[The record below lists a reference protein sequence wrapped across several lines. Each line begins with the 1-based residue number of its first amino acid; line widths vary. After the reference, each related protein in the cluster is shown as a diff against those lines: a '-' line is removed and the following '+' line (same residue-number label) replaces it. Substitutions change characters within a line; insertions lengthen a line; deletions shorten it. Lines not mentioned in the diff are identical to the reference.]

1 MSVNEKTLELNIT
14 HEILTIAQR
23 SNPHAF
29 AFGTTMR
36 REGNLGFDS
45 RILGSL
51 PGQWRSA
58 VLQYKR
64 PYDTRNRGQSYL
76 FEINNNTHN
85 DQHALLQH
93 FCGGAHDVA
102 FYVLPIYLDLVDVR
116 RDTPHLID
124 SVYLADVMDISIHV
138 IDGIPHDIEVFP
150 AQSIGIVHSKDDR
163 VKLERLEGILALIHG
178 RKAGLDLE
186 SLRKNMKSE
195 PNERVKTMR
204 PRINL
209 VYFPSS
215 ERRVGA

>member
-1 MSVNEKTLELNIT
+1 LAVNEKTLELNIT

-23 SNPHAF
+23 SDSHAF

-64 PYDTRNRGQSYL
+64 PYGTQNQGQSYL
-76 FEINNNTHN
+76 FEINNNKHK
-85 DQHALLQH
+85 DQHALLQQ
-93 FCGGAHDVA
+93 FCGGMHGVA

-124 SVYLADVMDISIHV
+124 SVYLADVMDISMHIV
-138 IDGIPHDIEVFP
+138 DGLPHDIEVFP
-150 AQSIGIVHSKDDR
+150 SQSMGVLHSMEAR
-163 VKLERLEGILALIHG
+163 FKLERVESILSLIHS

-186 SLRKNMKSE
+186 TIRKNMKSE
-195 PNERVKTMR
+195 PSERVKTMR

-209 VYFPSS
+209 VSFPSS
-215 ERRVGA
+215 QIGVVA